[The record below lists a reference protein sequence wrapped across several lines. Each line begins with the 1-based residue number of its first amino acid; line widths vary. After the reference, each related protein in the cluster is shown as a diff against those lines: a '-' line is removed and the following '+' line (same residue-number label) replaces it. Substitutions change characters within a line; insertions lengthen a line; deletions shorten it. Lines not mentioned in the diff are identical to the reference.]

1 MNWIKVLWVDDEIE
15 MLKPHFLFLKERGY
29 QTTPCTNGLDA
40 LGLIDTQIF
49 DIVLLDENMPGLNG
63 LETLDGIKN
72 KHPDLPVI
80 MITKNEEE
88 HIMEEAIG
96 AKISDYLIKPVNPN
110 QILLS
115 LKKILNHKILIAEKT
130 TQNYQQ
136 QFREISQ
143 SLINLETHEDWIEHF
158 KKLMYWELE
167 LETLEDSSM
176 FEVFETQM
184 QEANI
189 QFAKFIEKNYAIWMQ
204 GDGGPIMSHQAFQK
218 FVLPELREHQPTL
231 LLMIDNLR
239 YDQWRTI
246 LPEIKEYCKVV
257 SESAYFSILPT
268 ATQYARNAFFAG
280 RTPLD
285 LSKIHPEWWKNDT
298 DEGSKNLHEFDF
310 LKAQCERLN
319 MKRPLSY
326 HKITQVQQ
334 SQQLIKNL
342 QNHSHE
348 GLTTVVYNFVDM
360 ISHSKTEMEVI
371 KELASDN
378 KAYRS
383 LTASWFR
390 NSPLKELLKKATQ
403 LGFKILLTTDHGTI
417 NVRHPSEVIGDK
429 ETSMNLRYKS
439 GKSLTYANKDVISCK
454 IPEEFQ
460 LPSFYGINSSYIF
473 AKHDTYFVYKNNFN
487 HYAKL
492 FNDTF
497 QHGGVSLEE
506 IIIPFVVLNPR

>member
-1 MNWIKVLWVDDEIE
+1 MNWINILWVDDEIE
-15 MLKPHFLFLKERGY
+15 MLKSHFLFLKERGY
-29 QTTPCTNGLDA
+29 NTTPCTNGLDA
-40 LGLIDTQIF
+40 LGLIDKDTY

-72 KHPDLPVI
+72 KYPDLPVI

-88 HIMEEAIG
+88 HIMNEAIG

-115 LKKILNHKILIAEKT
+115 LKKIFNHKSLIAEKT

-136 QFREISQ
+136 QFREL
-143 SLINLETHEDWIEHF
+143 SLSIVSLKTHDDWIEYF

-167 LETLEDSSM
+167 LESLEDSSM
-176 FEVFETQM
+176 FEVFETQI
-184 QEANI
+184 QEANA
-189 QFAKFIEKNYAIWMQ
+189 QFAKFVEINYEDWMQ
-204 GDGGPIMSHQAFQK
+204 GNGGPVMSHQAFEH
-218 FVLPELREHQPTL
+218 FVFPQLKKHRPSL

-239 YDQWRTI
+239 FDQWKTI
-246 LPEIKEYCKVV
+246 ASEVKEYCKV
-257 SESAYFSILPT
+257 ENEAAYFSILPT

-285 LSKIHPEWWKNDT
+285 ISKTFPQWWKNDI
-298 DEGSKNLHEFDF
+298 DEGGKNLHEFDL
-310 LKAQCERLN
+310 LKTLCKRLGIERP
-319 MKRPLSY
+319 MSY
-326 HKITQVQQ
+326 HKITQIQQ
-334 SQQLIKNL
+334 CQQLTKNL
-342 QNHSHE
+342 QNHTHE

-360 ISHSKTEMEVI
+360 ISHAKTEMEVI
-371 KELASDN
+371 KELAPDN

-383 LTASWFR
+383 LTASWFK
-390 NSPLKELLKKATQ
+390 NSPLKDLIKKASG

-417 NVRHPSEVIGDK
+417 NVGHPSEVIGDK

-439 GKSLTYANKDVISCK
+439 GKSLTYQKKDVISCK
-454 IPEEFQ
+454 HPESFE
-460 LPSFYGINSSYIF
+460 LPSFYGLNSSYIF
-473 AKHDTYFVYKNNFN
+473 AKNNAYFVYKNNFN
-487 HYAKL
+487 HYAKF

-506 IIIPFVVLNPR
+506 MIIPFVVLNPR

>member
-1 MNWIKVLWVDDEIE
+1 
-15 MLKPHFLFLKERGY
+15 
-29 QTTPCTNGLDA
+29 
-40 LGLIDTQIF
+40 
-49 DIVLLDENMPGLNG
+49 
-63 LETLDGIKN
+63 
-72 KHPDLPVI
+72 
-80 MITKNEEE
+80 
-88 HIMEEAIG
+88 
-96 AKISDYLIKPVNPN
+96 
-110 QILLS
+110 
-115 LKKILNHKILIAEKT
+115 
-130 TQNYQQ
+130 
-136 QFREISQ
+136 
-143 SLINLETHEDWIEHF
+143 
-158 KKLMYWELE
+158 
-167 LETLEDSSM
+167 
-176 FEVFETQM
+176 
-184 QEANI
+184 
-189 QFAKFIEKNYAIWMQ
+189 
-204 GDGGPIMSHQAFQK
+204 
-218 FVLPELREHQPTL
+218 
-231 LLMIDNLR
+231 
-239 YDQWRTI
+239 
-246 LPEIKEYCKVV
+246 
-257 SESAYFSILPT
+257 
-268 ATQYARNAFFAG
+268 
-280 RTPLD
+280 
-285 LSKIHPEWWKNDT
+285 
-298 DEGSKNLHEFDF
+298 
-310 LKAQCERLN
+310 
-319 MKRPLSY
+319 
-326 HKITQVQQ
+326 
-334 SQQLIKNL
+334 
-342 QNHSHE
+342 
-348 GLTTVVYNFVDM
+348 M

>member
-1 MNWIKVLWVDDEIE
+1 MNWINILWVDDEIE

-29 QTTPCTNGLDA
+29 STTPCTNGLDA
-40 LGLIDTQIF
+40 LDLIDKDTF

-72 KHPDLPVI
+72 KYPDLPVI

-88 HIMEEAIG
+88 HIMNKAIG

-115 LKKILNHKILIAEKT
+115 LKKILNHKSLIAEKT

-136 QFREISQ
+136 QFREL
-143 SLINLETHEDWIEHF
+143 SLSIVNLETHDDWIEYF

-167 LETLEDSSM
+167 LESLEDSSM
-176 FEVFETQM
+176 FEVFKTQM
-184 QEANI
+184 QEANV
-189 QFAKFIEKNYAIWMQ
+189 QFAKFIENNYKNWMQ
-204 GDGGPIMSHQAFQK
+204 GNKGPVMSHQAFEQ
-218 FVLPELREHQPTL
+218 FVFPELKKNHPSL

-239 YDQWRTI
+239 FDQWKTI
-246 LPEIKEYCKVV
+246 ASEVKEYCKVD

-285 LSKIHPEWWKNDT
+285 ISKTFPHLWKNDI
-298 DEGSKNLHEFDF
+298 DQGGKNLHEFDL
-310 LKAQCERLN
+310 LKDLSKRLGVERP
-319 MKRPLSY
+319 MSY
-326 HKITQVQQ
+326 HKITQIQQ
-334 SQQLIKNL
+334 CQQLTKNL
-342 QNHSHE
+342 QNHAHE

-360 ISHSKTEMEVI
+360 ISHAKTEMEVI
-371 KELASDN
+371 KELAPDS

-383 LTASWFR
+383 LTASWFK
-390 NSPLKELLKKATQ
+390 NSPLKDLIKKATS
-403 LGFKILLTTDHGTI
+403 LGFQILLTTDHGTI
-417 NVRHPSEVIGDK
+417 NVGHPSEVIGDK

-439 GKSLTYANKDVISCK
+439 GKSLTFQNKDVISCK
-454 IPEEFQ
+454 NPESYQ
-460 LPSFYGINSSYIF
+460 LPSFYGLNSSYIF
-473 AKHDTYFVYKNNFN
+473 AKNDTYFVYKNNFN
-487 HYAKL
+487 HYAKF

-506 IIIPFVVLNPR
+506 MIIPFVVLNPR

>member
-1 MNWIKVLWVDDEIE
+1 MNWINILWVDDEIE

-29 QTTPCTNGLDA
+29 NTTPCTNGLDA
-40 LGLIDTQIF
+40 LGLIDRDTY

-72 KHPDLPVI
+72 KYPDLPVI

-88 HIMEEAIG
+88 HIMNEAIG

-115 LKKILNHKILIAEKT
+115 LKKILDHKSLIAEKT

-136 QFREISQ
+136 QFREL
-143 SLINLETHEDWIEHF
+143 SLSIVSLETHDDWIEYF

-167 LETLEDSSM
+167 LESLEDSSM
-176 FEVFETQM
+176 FEVFETQI
-184 QEANI
+184 QEANA
-189 QFAKFIEKNYAIWMQ
+189 QFAKFIEINYEDWMQ
-204 GDGGPIMSHQAFQK
+204 GNGGPVMSHQAFEH
-218 FVLPELREHQPTL
+218 FVFPQLKKHRPSL

-239 YDQWRTI
+239 FDQWKTI
-246 LPEIKEYCKVV
+246 ASEVKEYFKV
-257 SESAYFSILPT
+257 ENEAAYFSILPT

-285 LSKIHPEWWKNDT
+285 ISKTFPQWWKNDI
-298 DEGSKNLHEFDF
+298 DEGGKNLHEFDL
-310 LKAQCERLN
+310 LKTLCKRLGIERP
-319 MKRPLSY
+319 MSY
-326 HKITQVQQ
+326 HKITQIQQ
-334 SQQLIKNL
+334 CQQLTKNL
-342 QNHSHE
+342 QNHTHE

-360 ISHSKTEMEVI
+360 ISHAKTEMEVI
-371 KELASDN
+371 KELAPDN

-383 LTASWFR
+383 LTASWFK
-390 NSPLKELLKKATQ
+390 NSPLKDLIKKASG
-403 LGFKILLTTDHGTI
+403 LGFQILLTTDHGTI
-417 NVRHPSEVIGDK
+417 NVWHPSEVIGDK

-439 GKSLTYANKDVISCK
+439 GKSLTYQKKDVISCK
-454 IPEEFQ
+454 HPDSFE
-460 LPSFYGINSSYIF
+460 LPSFYGLNSSYIF
-473 AKHDTYFVYKNNFN
+473 AKNNAYFVYKNNFN
-487 HYAKL
+487 HYAKF

-506 IIIPFVVLNPR
+506 MIIPFVVLNPR

>member
-1 MNWIKVLWVDDEIE
+1 MNWINILWVDDEIE

-29 QTTPCTNGLDA
+29 NTTPCTNGLDA
-40 LGLIDTQIF
+40 LGLIDKDTY

-72 KHPDLPVI
+72 KYPDLPVI

-88 HIMEEAIG
+88 HIMNEAIG

-115 LKKILNHKILIAEKT
+115 LKKILDHKSLIAEKT

-136 QFREISQ
+136 QFREL
-143 SLINLETHEDWIEHF
+143 SLSIVSLKTHDDWIEYF

-167 LETLEDSSM
+167 LESLEDSSM
-176 FEVFETQM
+176 FEVFETQI
-184 QEANI
+184 QEANA
-189 QFAKFIEKNYAIWMQ
+189 QFAKFVEINYEDWMQ
-204 GDGGPIMSHQAFQK
+204 GNGGPVMSHQAFEH
-218 FVLPELREHQPTL
+218 FVFPQLKKHRPSL

-239 YDQWRTI
+239 FDQWKTI
-246 LPEIKEYCKVV
+246 ASEVKEYCKV
-257 SESAYFSILPT
+257 ENEAAYFSILPT

-285 LSKIHPEWWKNDT
+285 ISKTFPQWWKNDI
-298 DEGSKNLHEFDF
+298 DEGGKNLHEFDL
-310 LKAQCERLN
+310 LKTLCKRLGIERP
-319 MKRPLSY
+319 MSY
-326 HKITQVQQ
+326 HKITQIQQ
-334 SQQLIKNL
+334 CQQLTKNL
-342 QNHSHE
+342 QNHTHE

-360 ISHSKTEMEVI
+360 ISHAKTEMEVI
-371 KELASDN
+371 KELAPDN

-383 LTASWFR
+383 LTASWFK
-390 NSPLKELLKKATQ
+390 NSPLKDLIKKASG

-417 NVRHPSEVIGDK
+417 NVGHPSEVIGDK

-439 GKSLTYANKDVISCK
+439 GKSLTYQKKDVISCK
-454 IPEEFQ
+454 HPESFE
-460 LPSFYGINSSYIF
+460 LPSFYGLNSSYIF
-473 AKHDTYFVYKNNFN
+473 AKNNAYFVYKNNFN
-487 HYAKL
+487 HYAKF

-506 IIIPFVVLNPR
+506 MIIPFVVLNPR

>member
-1 MNWIKVLWVDDEIE
+1 MNWINILWVDDEIE
-15 MLKPHFLFLKERGY
+15 MLKSHFLFLKERGY
-29 QTTPCTNGLDA
+29 NTTPCTNGLDA
-40 LGLIDTQIF
+40 LGLIDKDTY

-72 KHPDLPVI
+72 KYPDLPVI

-88 HIMEEAIG
+88 HIMNEAIG

-115 LKKILNHKILIAEKT
+115 LKKIFNHKSLIAEKT

-136 QFREISQ
+136 QFREL
-143 SLINLETHEDWIEHF
+143 SLSIVSLKTHDDWIEYF

-167 LETLEDSSM
+167 LESLEDSSM
-176 FEVFETQM
+176 FEVFETQI
-184 QEANI
+184 QEANA
-189 QFAKFIEKNYAIWMQ
+189 QFAKFVEINYEDWMQ
-204 GDGGPIMSHQAFQK
+204 GNGGPVMSHQAFEH
-218 FVLPELREHQPTL
+218 FVFPQLKKHRPSL

-239 YDQWRTI
+239 FDQWKTI
-246 LPEIKEYCKVV
+246 ASEVKEYCKV
-257 SESAYFSILPT
+257 ENEAAYFSILPT

-285 LSKIHPEWWKNDT
+285 ISKTFPQWWKNDI
-298 DEGSKNLHEFDF
+298 DEGGKNLHEFDL
-310 LKAQCERLN
+310 LKTLCKRLGIERP
-319 MKRPLSY
+319 MSY
-326 HKITQVQQ
+326 HKITQIQQ
-334 SQQLIKNL
+334 CHQLTKNL
-342 QNHSHE
+342 QNHTHE

-360 ISHSKTEMEVI
+360 ISHAKTEMEVI
-371 KELASDN
+371 KELAPDN

-383 LTASWFR
+383 LTASWFK
-390 NSPLKELLKKATQ
+390 NSPLKDLIKKASG

-417 NVRHPSEVIGDK
+417 NVGHPSEVIGDK

-439 GKSLTYANKDVISCK
+439 GKSLTYQKKDVISCK
-454 IPEEFQ
+454 HPESFE
-460 LPSFYGINSSYIF
+460 LPSFYGLNSSYIF
-473 AKHDTYFVYKNNFN
+473 AKNNAYFVYKNNFN
-487 HYAKL
+487 HYAKF

-506 IIIPFVVLNPR
+506 MIIPFVVLNPR

>member
-1 MNWIKVLWVDDEIE
+1 MNWINILWVDDEIE

-29 QTTPCTNGLDA
+29 STTPCTNGLDA
-40 LGLIDTQIF
+40 LDLIDKNTF
-49 DIVLLDENMPGLNG
+49 DIVLLDKNMPGLNG

-72 KHPDLPVI
+72 KYPDLPVI

-88 HIMEEAIG
+88 HIMNEAIG

-115 LKKILNHKILIAEKT
+115 LKKILDHKSLIAEKT

-136 QFREISQ
+136 QFREL
-143 SLINLETHEDWIEHF
+143 SLSIVNLKTHDDWIEYF

-167 LETLEDSSM
+167 LESLEDSSM
-176 FEVFETQM
+176 LEVFETQM
-184 QEANI
+184 QEANA
-189 QFAKFIEKNYAIWMQ
+189 QFAKFIKNNYKNWMQ
-204 GDGGPIMSHQAFQK
+204 GSKGPVMSHQAFEQ
-218 FVLPELREHQPTL
+218 FVFPQLKKNQPSL

-239 YDQWRTI
+239 FDQWKTI
-246 LPEIKEYCKVV
+246 TPEVKKYCKVE
-257 SESAYFSILPT
+257 SEYAYFSILPT

-285 LSKIHPEWWKNDT
+285 ISKTFPHWWKNDI
-298 DEGSKNLHEFDF
+298 DEGGKNLHEFDL
-310 LKAQCERLN
+310 LKALSKRLGIERA
-319 MKRPLSY
+319 MSY
-326 HKITQVQQ
+326 HKITQIQQ
-334 SQQLIKNL
+334 CQQLTKNL
-342 QNHSHE
+342 QNHTHE

-360 ISHSKTEMEVI
+360 ISHAKTEMEVI
-371 KELASDN
+371 KELAPDS

-383 LTASWFR
+383 LTDSWFK
-390 NSPLKELLKKATQ
+390 NSPLKDLIKKASG

-417 NVRHPSEVIGDK
+417 NVGRPSEVIGDK

-439 GKSLTYANKDVISCK
+439 GKSLTYQKKDVISCK
-454 IPEEFQ
+454 HPESFE
-460 LPSFYGINSSYIF
+460 LPSFYGLNSSYIF
-473 AKHDTYFVYKNNFN
+473 AKNNAYFVYKNNFN
-487 HYAKL
+487 HYAKF

-506 IIIPFVVLNPR
+506 MIIPFVVLNPR

>member
-1 MNWIKVLWVDDEIE
+1 MNLINILWVDDEIE
-15 MLKPHFLFLKERGY
+15 MLKPHFLFLNERGY
-29 QTTPCTNGLDA
+29 SMTPCTNGLDA
-40 LGLIDTQIF
+40 LDLIDKNNF

-72 KHPDLPVI
+72 KYPDLPVI

-88 HIMEEAIG
+88 HIMNEAIG

-115 LKKILNHKILIAEKT
+115 LKKILNHKSLVAEKT

-136 QFREISQ
+136 QFREL
-143 SLINLETHEDWIEHF
+143 SLSIVNLETHNDWIEYF

-167 LETLEDSSM
+167 LESLEDSSM

-184 QEANI
+184 EEANVK
-189 QFAKFIEKNYAIWMQ
+189 FAKFIENNYKNWLQ
-204 GDGGPIMSHQAFQK
+204 GDKGPVMSHQAFEQ
-218 FVLPELREHQPTL
+218 FVFPHLKKKQPSL

-246 LPEIKEYCKVV
+246 ASEVKEYCKVE

-285 LSKIHPEWWKNDT
+285 ISKTFPQWWKNDI
-298 DEGSKNLHEFDF
+298 DEGGKNLHEFDL
-310 LKAQCERLN
+310 LKALSKRLGIERP
-319 MKRPLSY
+319 MSY
-326 HKITQVQQ
+326 HKITQIKQC
-334 SQQLIKNL
+334 QQLIKNL
-342 QNHSHE
+342 QNHMHE

-360 ISHSKTEMEVI
+360 ISHAKTEMEVI
-371 KELASDN
+371 KELAPDN

-383 LTASWFR
+383 LTASWFK
-390 NSPLKELLKKATQ
+390 NSPLKDLIKKATS
-403 LGFKILLTTDHGTI
+403 LGFQILLTTDHGTI
-417 NVRHPSEVIGDK
+417 NVGHPSEVIGDK

-439 GKSLTYANKDVISCK
+439 GKSLTFQNKDVISCK
-454 IPEEFQ
+454 HPESYQ
-460 LPSFYGINSSYIF
+460 LPSFYGLNSSYIF
-473 AKHDTYFVYKNNFN
+473 AKNDTYFVYKNNFN
-487 HYAKL
+487 HYAKF

-506 IIIPFVVLNPR
+506 MIIPFVVLNPR

>member
-1 MNWIKVLWVDDEIE
+1 MNWINILWVDDEIE
-15 MLKPHFLFLKERGY
+15 MLKSHFLFLKERGY
-29 QTTPCTNGLDA
+29 NTTPCTNGLDA
-40 LGLIDTQIF
+40 LGLIDKDTY

-72 KHPDLPVI
+72 KYPDLPVI

-88 HIMEEAIG
+88 HIMNEAIG

-115 LKKILNHKILIAEKT
+115 LKKIFNHKSLIAEKT

-136 QFREISQ
+136 QFREL
-143 SLINLETHEDWIEHF
+143 SLSIVSLKTHDDWIEYF

-167 LETLEDSSM
+167 LESLEDSSM
-176 FEVFETQM
+176 FEVFETQI
-184 QEANI
+184 QEANA
-189 QFAKFIEKNYAIWMQ
+189 QFAKFVEINYEDWMQ
-204 GDGGPIMSHQAFQK
+204 GNGGPVMSHQAFEH
-218 FVLPELREHQPTL
+218 FVFPQLKKHRPSL

-239 YDQWRTI
+239 FDQWKTI
-246 LPEIKEYCKVV
+246 ASEVKEYCKV
-257 SESAYFSILPT
+257 ENEAAYFSILPT

-285 LSKIHPEWWKNDT
+285 ISKTFPQWWKNDI
-298 DEGSKNLHEFDF
+298 DEGGKNLHEFDL
-310 LKAQCERLN
+310 LKTLCKRLGIERP
-319 MKRPLSY
+319 MSY
-326 HKITQVQQ
+326 HKITQIQQ
-334 SQQLIKNL
+334 CHQLTKNL
-342 QNHSHE
+342 QNHTHE

-360 ISHSKTEMEVI
+360 ISHAKTEMEVI
-371 KELASDN
+371 KELAPDN

-383 LTASWFR
+383 LTASWFK
-390 NSPLKELLKKATQ
+390 NSPLKDLIKKASG

-417 NVRHPSEVIGDK
+417 NVGHPSEVIGDK

-439 GKSLTYANKDVISCK
+439 GKSLTYQKKDVISCK
-454 IPEEFQ
+454 HPDSFE
-460 LPSFYGINSSYIF
+460 LPSFYGLNSSYIF
-473 AKHDTYFVYKNNFN
+473 AKNNAYFVYKNNFN
-487 HYAKL
+487 HYAKF

-506 IIIPFVVLNPR
+506 MIIPFVVLNPR

>member
-1 MNWIKVLWVDDEIE
+1 MNWINILWVDDEIE

-29 QTTPCTNGLDA
+29 NTTPCTNGLDA
-40 LGLIDTQIF
+40 LGLIDKDTY

-72 KHPDLPVI
+72 KYPDLPVI

-88 HIMEEAIG
+88 HIMNEAIG

-115 LKKILNHKILIAEKT
+115 LKKILDHKSLIAEKT

-136 QFREISQ
+136 QFREL
-143 SLINLETHEDWIEHF
+143 SLSIVSLKTHDDWIKYF

-167 LETLEDSSM
+167 LESLEDSSM
-176 FEVFETQM
+176 FEVFETQI
-184 QEANI
+184 QEANA
-189 QFAKFIEKNYAIWMQ
+189 QFAKFIEINYEDWMQ
-204 GDGGPIMSHQAFQK
+204 GKGGPVMSHQAFEH
-218 FVLPELREHQPTL
+218 FVFPQLKKHRPSL

-239 YDQWRTI
+239 FDQWKTI
-246 LPEIKEYCKVV
+246 ASEVKEYCKV
-257 SESAYFSILPT
+257 ENEAAYFSILPT

-285 LSKIHPEWWKNDT
+285 ISNTFPQWWKNDI
-298 DEGSKNLHEFDF
+298 DEGGKNLHEFDL
-310 LKAQCERLN
+310 LKTLCKRLGIERP
-319 MKRPLSY
+319 MSY
-326 HKITQVQQ
+326 HKITQIQQ
-334 SQQLIKNL
+334 CQQLTKNL
-342 QNHSHE
+342 QNHTHE

-360 ISHSKTEMEVI
+360 ISHAKTEMEVI
-371 KELASDN
+371 KELAPDN

-383 LTASWFR
+383 LTASWFK
-390 NSPLKELLKKATQ
+390 NSPLKDLIKKASG
-403 LGFKILLTTDHGTI
+403 LGFQILLTTDHGTI
-417 NVRHPSEVIGDK
+417 NVGHPSEVIGDK

-439 GKSLTYANKDVISCK
+439 GKSLTYQKKDVISCK
-454 IPEEFQ
+454 HPESFE
-460 LPSFYGINSSYIF
+460 LPSFYGLNSSYIF
-473 AKHDTYFVYKNNFN
+473 AKNNAYFVYKNNFN
-487 HYAKL
+487 HYAKF

-506 IIIPFVVLNPR
+506 MIIPFVVLNPR

>member
-1 MNWIKVLWVDDEIE
+1 MNWINILWVDDEIE

-29 QTTPCTNGLDA
+29 NTTPCTNGLDA
-40 LGLIDTQIF
+40 LGLIDKDTY

-72 KHPDLPVI
+72 KYPDLPVI

-88 HIMEEAIG
+88 HIMNEAIG

-115 LKKILNHKILIAEKT
+115 LKKILDHKSLIAEKT

-136 QFREISQ
+136 QFREL
-143 SLINLETHEDWIEHF
+143 SLSIVILETHDDWIEYF

-167 LETLEDSSM
+167 LESLEDSSM
-176 FEVFETQM
+176 FEVFETQI
-184 QEANI
+184 QEANA
-189 QFAKFIEKNYAIWMQ
+189 QFAKFIEINYEDWMQ
-204 GDGGPIMSHQAFQK
+204 GNGGPVMSHQAFEH
-218 FVLPELREHQPTL
+218 FVFPQLKKHRPSL

-239 YDQWRTI
+239 FDQWKTI
-246 LPEIKEYCKVV
+246 ASEVKEYCKV
-257 SESAYFSILPT
+257 ENEAAYFSILPT

-285 LSKIHPEWWKNDT
+285 ISKTFPQWWKNDIE
-298 DEGSKNLHEFDF
+298 EGGKNLHEFDL
-310 LKAQCERLN
+310 LKTLCKRLGIERP
-319 MKRPLSY
+319 MSY
-326 HKITQVQQ
+326 HKITQIQQ
-334 SQQLIKNL
+334 CQQLTKNL
-342 QNHSHE
+342 QNHTHE

-360 ISHSKTEMEVI
+360 ISHAKTEMEVI
-371 KELASDN
+371 KELAPDN

-383 LTASWFR
+383 LTASWFK
-390 NSPLKELLKKATQ
+390 NSPLKDLIKKASG
-403 LGFKILLTTDHGTI
+403 LGFQILLTTDHGTI
-417 NVRHPSEVIGDK
+417 NVGHPSEVIGDK

-439 GKSLTYANKDVISCK
+439 GKSLTYQKKDVISCK
-454 IPEEFQ
+454 HPDSFE
-460 LPSFYGINSSYIF
+460 LPSFYGLNSSYIF
-473 AKHDTYFVYKNNFN
+473 AKNNAYFVYKNNFN
-487 HYAKL
+487 HYAKF

-506 IIIPFVVLNPR
+506 MIIPFVVLNPR

>member
-1 MNWIKVLWVDDEIE
+1 MNWINILWVDDEVE
-15 MLKPHFLFLKERGY
+15 MLKSHFLFLKERGY
-29 QTTPCTNGLDA
+29 NTTPCTNGLDA
-40 LGLIDTQIF
+40 LGLIDKDTY

-72 KHPDLPVI
+72 KYPDLPVI

-88 HIMEEAIG
+88 HIMNEAIG

-115 LKKILNHKILIAEKT
+115 LKKIFNHKSLIAEKT

-136 QFREISQ
+136 QFREL
-143 SLINLETHEDWIEHF
+143 SLSIVSLKTHDDWIEYF

-167 LETLEDSSM
+167 LESLEDSSM
-176 FEVFETQM
+176 FEVFETQI
-184 QEANI
+184 QEANA
-189 QFAKFIEKNYAIWMQ
+189 QFAKFIEINYEDWMQ
-204 GDGGPIMSHQAFQK
+204 GNGGPVMSHQAFEH
-218 FVLPELREHQPTL
+218 FVFPQLKKHRPSL

-239 YDQWRTI
+239 FDQWKTI
-246 LPEIKEYCKVV
+246 ASEVKEYCKV
-257 SESAYFSILPT
+257 ENEAAYFSILPT

-285 LSKIHPEWWKNDT
+285 ISKTFPQWWKNDI
-298 DEGSKNLHEFDF
+298 DEGGKNLHEFDL
-310 LKAQCERLN
+310 LKTLCKRLGIERP
-319 MKRPLSY
+319 MSY
-326 HKITQVQQ
+326 HKITQIQQ
-334 SQQLIKNL
+334 CHQLTKNL
-342 QNHSHE
+342 QNHTHE

-360 ISHSKTEMEVI
+360 ISHAKTEMEVI
-371 KELASDN
+371 KELAPDN

-383 LTASWFR
+383 LTASWFK
-390 NSPLKELLKKATQ
+390 NSPLKDLIKKASG

-417 NVRHPSEVIGDK
+417 NVGHPSEVIGDK

-439 GKSLTYANKDVISCK
+439 GKSLTYQKKDVISCK
-454 IPEEFQ
+454 HPDSFE
-460 LPSFYGINSSYIF
+460 LPSFYGLNSSYIF
-473 AKHDTYFVYKNNFN
+473 AKNNAYFVYKNNFN
-487 HYAKL
+487 HYAKF

-506 IIIPFVVLNPR
+506 MIIPFVVLNPR